1 METNVIK
8 LFHGTDRVSAIDI
21 VNNGADIFRSR
32 PDGDFGYGFYATT
45 ERGQAWNWADSKRGI
60 PAVVSF
66 YLDTSKVNGITLTG
80 NAWKEYIFQNR
91 VHGAE
96 MNYQD
101 VYKKFDYIE
110 GSLADGKPVQ
120 AAIQY
125 KAGLINK
132 ELFFRMLGNPNGY
145 QLVLKTIKALR
156 NMKFVSLDDR
166 EEEPE

>member
-1 METNVIK
+1 MESNIVK
-8 LFHGTDRVSAIDI
+8 LFHGTDKVSAMSI
-21 VNNGADIFRSR
+21 VSNGADIFRSR

-45 ERGQAWNWADSKRGI
+45 KREQAWDWADSKEGV

-66 YLDTSKVNGITLTG
+66 YLDIDKLKGTTLAG

-96 MNYQD
+96 VNYRD
-101 VYKKFDYIE
+101 AYANYDYVE
-110 GSLADGKPVQ
+110 GSLADGRPVQ

-125 KAGLINK
+125 RAGLINK
-132 ELFFRMLGNPNGY
+132 DTFFEMLGSPNGH
-145 QLVLKTIKALR
+145 QLVLKTEKAVR
-156 NMKFVSLDDR
+156 SMKFISLDGR